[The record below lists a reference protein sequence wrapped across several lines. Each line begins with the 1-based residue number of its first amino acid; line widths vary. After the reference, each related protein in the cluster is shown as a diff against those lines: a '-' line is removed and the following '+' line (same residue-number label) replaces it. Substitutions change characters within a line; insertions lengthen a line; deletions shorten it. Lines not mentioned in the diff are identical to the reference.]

1 VATTS
6 AVVRGS
12 SIAGVRVTVTGAT
25 GFVGAYTVQ
34 SFLTAGHEV
43 TVLVRDT
50 HRIAETLGTLGITAA
65 DLTVVQGDMTDA
77 DAVGR
82 AMQDA
87 EAAVHAA
94 AVVSLEKARGP
105 EVLAA
110 NPLGTRT
117 VVDAALTAGA
127 DPIIYVSSTAS
138 LFRPGLTSLH
148 TGLPPADL
156 TSAYGRSKALA
167 EQWVRERQ
175 DQGAPVTITYP
186 AGVLGPPCG
195 PAAGEVS
202 AAVATH
208 LRSGMLPLPDATW
221 SIVDVRDIAAVHLAC
236 LEPGHGPRRFM
247 CGGTYMTMRELAAVY
262 RRLTGR
268 RMPAVRLPASGFRAL
283 GRFNDALGRVVSI
296 DTIFTGEAM
305 EMFTRW
311 VPTDDGD
318 THERLG
324 VDWREP
330 EGTLRETIEGL
341 VADGRL
347 SAKHAGAL
355 AG

>member
-1 VATTS
+1 MRVA
-6 AVVRGS
+6 
-12 SIAGVRVTVTGAT
+12 VTGGT

-34 SFLTAGHEV
+34 ALLAAGHEV
-43 TVLVRDT
+43 TVLVRDPD
-50 HRIAETLGTLGITAA
+50 RIGETLGTLGVTAA

-77 DAVGR
+77 DAAAR
-82 AMQDA
+82 AMQGAD
-87 EAAVHAA
+87 AAVHAA

-117 VVDAALTAGA
+117 VVDAAMAVGA

-148 TGLPPADL
+148 SGLPPGDL

-167 EQWVRERQ
+167 EQWVRTRQ
-175 DQGAPVTITYP
+175 DEGAPITITYP

-208 LRSGMLPLPDATW
+208 LRSGMLPVPDATW
-221 SIVDVRDIAAVHLAC
+221 SIVDVRDIAAVHVAC
-236 LEPGHGPRRFM
+236 LEAGQGPRRFM
-247 CGGTYMTMRELAAVY
+247 CGGTYMSMRELAAIY

-268 RMPAVRLPASGFRAL
+268 RMPTVRLPASGFRAL

-324 VDWREP
+324 VQWRDP
-330 EGTLRETIEGL
+330 EESLRGTIEGL
-341 VADGRL
+341 VADGRV

-355 AG
+355 GRPPT

>member
-1 VATTS
+1 
-6 AVVRGS
+6 
-12 SIAGVRVTVTGAT
+12 VRVAVTGGT

-34 SFLTAGHEV
+34 HILAAGHEV
-43 TVLVRDT
+43 TLLVRDPR
-50 HRIAETLGTLGITAA
+50 RIDQTLAPLGVTAA
-65 DLTVVQGDMTDA
+65 DVTVVQGDMTDA
-77 DAVGR
+77 AAVGR
-82 AMQDA
+82 AMDGA
-87 EAAVHAA
+87 DAAVHAA

-110 NPLGTRT
+110 NPLGTQV
-117 VVDAALTAGA
+117 VVDRALAAGA
-127 DPIIYVSSTAS
+127 DPVIYVSSTAS

-148 TGLPPADL
+148 AGLPPGDL

-167 EQWVRERQ
+167 EQSVRARQ
-175 DQGAPVTITYP
+175 DEGAPITLTDP
-186 AGVLGPPCG
+186 AGVVGPPCG

-208 LRSGMLPLPDATW
+208 LRSGMLPVPEATW
-221 SIVDVRDIAAVHLAC
+221 SIVDVRDIAAVHVAC
-236 LEPGHGPRRFM
+236 LEAGLGPRRFM
-247 CGGTYMTMRELAAVY
+247 CGGTYMTMRELAAIY
-262 RRLTGR
+262 RRLTSR
-268 RMPAVRLPASGFRAL
+268 RMPTVRLPASGFRAL
-283 GRFNDALGRVVSI
+283 GHFNDALGRVVSI

-318 THERLG
+318 THEQLG
-324 VDWREP
+324 VEWRDP
-330 EGTLRETIEGL
+330 EGSLRETIEGL

-355 AG
+355 GHRPA